1 MAKFHGVIGYAVQTE
16 TAPGVWQDVI
26 TEKEYSGDVL
36 QNQQRWQNSENLNDD
51 FNIDNSISIVAD
63 PFVLNNL
70 GYMKYVT
77 WMGTKWKI
85 KSVSINRPRVVI
97 QIGGIYH
104 DQS

>member
-51 FNIDNSISIVAD
+51 FNVDNSISIVAD

-77 WMGTKWKI
+77 WMSTKWKI